1 MKEKRNLHLK
11 VQEMCDCYASTDPL
25 KSMSQMAGETDADE
39 AAVKWIAL
47 AALHGINSNAK
58 KIKISQYGDSVRVT
72 AEYRPAELPAP
83 NGAIADKIMAAIR
96 EITHIET
103 TKGKMPLTL
112 GIRDSSVDIN
122 VKVKSKEEKNS
133 VTLEFGKS

>member
-11 VQEMCDCYASTDPL
+11 VQEMCECYASTDPL
-25 KSMSQMAGETDADE
+25 KSMSQMANEEDADE

-58 KIKISQYGDSVRVT
+58 KIKISQHGDSVDVT

-103 TKGKMPLTL
+103 TKGKLPLTL
-112 GIRDSSVDIN
+112 GIRDSSVDVT
-122 VKVKSKEEKNS
+122 VKVKSKKEKNS
-133 VTLEFGKS
+133 VTLEFGK